1 MSDKEERTQMDIKN
15 ECIEDLFTAINIV
28 AESDHKK
35 AERIISSLEKIE
47 EFCTRWW
54 EV

>member
-1 MSDKEERTQMDIKN
+1 MDIKN
-15 ECIEDLFTAINIV
+15 ECLEDLFTAINIV
-28 AESDHKK
+28 AESDHKEVK
-35 AERIISSLEKIE
+35 RIILSLEKIE